1 MYARLTS
8 AQIKKD
14 KIEEFTE
21 LYNTSVVPAAKA
33 QNGYRGSYVLVDQDT
48 AKGIAITLW
57 ESKKDALDNEESRYY
72 QEQLAKFVTLFTQAP
87 VRELYEV
94 TVMA

>member
-14 KIEEFTE
+14 KISEFTQI
-21 LYNTSVVPAAKA
+21 YNESVVPAAKA
-33 QNGYRGSYVLVDQDT
+33 QKGYRGSYVLVDHDT
-48 AKGIAITLW
+48 GKGMAITLW
-57 ESKKDALDNEESRYY
+57 ESKEDALANEENRYY
-72 QEQLAKFVTLFTQAP
+72 QEQLAKFVNLFTQAP

-94 TVMA
+94 TIMA

>member
-8 AQIKKD
+8 AQIKKE
-14 KIEEFTE
+14 KIDEFTQI
-21 LYNTSVVPAAKA
+21 YKDSVVPAAKA
-33 QNGYRGSYVLVDQDT
+33 QEGYRGSFVFQDRDT
-48 AKGIAITLW
+48 GKGMAITLW
-57 ESKKDALDNEESRYY
+57 ETKENALANEESRYY
-72 QEQLAKFVTLFTQAP
+72 QEQLAKFVTLFSQAP

>member
-8 AQIKKD
+8 AQIRKEN
-14 KIEEFTE
+14 ISEFTQM
-21 LYNTSVVPAAKA
+21 YNESVVPAAKA
-33 QNGYRGSYVLVDQDT
+33 QKGYRGSYVLVDRDT
-48 AKGIAITLW
+48 GKGMAITLW
-57 ESKKDALDNEESRYY
+57 ESKEDALANEENRYY

-94 TVMA
+94 TIMS

>member
-8 AQIKKD
+8 ARIKKD
-14 KIEEFTE
+14 NIEEFTE

-33 QNGYRGSYVLVDQDT
+33 QKGYRGSYVLVDQDT
-48 AKGIAITLW
+48 GKGIAITLW
-57 ESKKDALDNEESRYY
+57 ENKEDALANEESRYY

>member
-8 AQIKKD
+8 AQIKKEKID
-14 KIEEFTE
+14 KFTE
-21 LYNTSVVPAAKA
+21 IYNNSVVPAAKA
-33 QNGYRGSYVLVDQDT
+33 QKGYRGSFVLVDPDT
-48 AKGIAITLW
+48 GKGMSITLW
-57 ESKKDALDNEESRYY
+57 ENREDAIANEESRYY

-94 TVMA
+94 TIMA

>member
-8 AQIKKD
+8 AQVKKEN
-14 KIEEFTE
+14 IEKFTE
-21 LYNTSVVPAAKA
+21 IYNTSVVPAAKA
-33 QNGYRGSYVLVDQDT
+33 QEGYRGSYVLVDHDT
-48 AKGIAITLW
+48 GKGIAITLW
-57 ESKKDALDNEESRYY
+57 ESKEDALANEESRYY

>member
-21 LYNTSVVPAAKA
+21 IYNKSVVPAAKA
-33 QNGYRGSYVLVDQDT
+33 QKGYRGSYVLVDQDT

-57 ESKKDALDNEESRYY
+57 ESKEDALANEESRYY
-72 QEQLAKFVTLFTQAP
+72 QEQLAKFVTLFIQAP